1 MTAEQIREKAVTEL
15 NRKAAGFIHA
25 LSNAGVRATR
35 VRTAELKFMMRRHWH
50 PLTADEFNPYLY
62 EGTNA
67 YDDVTS
73 SSGMKESDY
82 EMAEEN
88 GTMSEIISLQQ
99 KKHRSQKRCWL
110 HLLRKIWR
118 KRLQEFQGQFQLKK

>member
-1 MTAEQIREKAVTEL
+1 
-15 NRKAAGFIHA
+15 
-25 LSNAGVRATR
+25 
-35 VRTAELKFMMRRHWH
+35 MRRHWH

-99 KKHRSQKRCWL
+99 RNMTK
-110 HLLRKIWR
+110 
-118 KRLQEFQGQFQLKK
+118 